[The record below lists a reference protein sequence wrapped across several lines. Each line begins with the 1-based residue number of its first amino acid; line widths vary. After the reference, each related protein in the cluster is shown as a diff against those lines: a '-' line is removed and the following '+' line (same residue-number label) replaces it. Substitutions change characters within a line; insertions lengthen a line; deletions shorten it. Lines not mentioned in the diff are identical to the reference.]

1 VRVLFV
7 KQDHASPAGF
17 VGSAFTDLGYDIS
30 ELTVVPASRFES
42 PSVTVAF
49 PDPGE
54 YDAIVFF
61 GAVWSVY
68 DEDTI
73 GSWIGDEIAFAR
85 SAISLGVPVLGIC
98 FGGQMLAA
106 AVGGSVE
113 RAPEPEIGWTM
124 VDSAHPGLIDGGP
137 WFQWH
142 FDRFSLP
149 GAVPV
154 LARTMLAQQAFQ
166 AGRTLGVQFHP
177 ELTCSVLECWLSTGG
192 AAQLAACGVDAA
204 ALMARTRVLE
214 GMAAARAHELV
225 RRFVADVGT
234 APAVPLAAPA
244 VPPTALVP
252 PAAPGALAAPDA
264 TVLTPQ
270 P

>member
-17 VGSAFTDLGYDIS
+17 VGSAFTGLGYDVS
-30 ELTVVPASRFES
+30 EFTVVPASRYDS
-42 PSVTVAF
+42 PDVTVVF
-49 PDPGE
+49 PDPSG

-68 DEDTI
+68 EDTI

-85 SAISLGVPVLGIC
+85 SAMDLGVPVLGIC

-124 VDSAHPGLIDGGP
+124 VDSADPGLIDGGP

-149 GAVPV
+149 ASVPV
-154 LARTMLAQQAFQ
+154 VARTALASQAFRV
-166 AGRTLGVQFHP
+166 GRALGVQFHP
-177 ELTCSVLECWLSTGG
+177 ELTPSVLECWLDNGG
-192 AAQLAACGVDAA
+192 AAQLAASEVDAGT
-204 ALMARTRVLE
+204 LLEQTRSLE
-214 GMAAARAHELV
+214 SVSAMRAHELV
-225 RRFVADVGT
+225 RRFVTDVTTG
-234 APAVPLAAPA
+234 PVVPLPS
-244 VPPTALVP
+244 VL
-252 PAAPGALAAPDA
+252 DA
-264 TVLTPQ
+264 TLR
-270 P
+270 

>member
-17 VGSAFTDLGYDIS
+17 VGSAFTGLGYDVS
-30 ELTVVPASRFES
+30 EFTVVPASRYDS
-42 PSVTVAF
+42 PDVTAVF
-49 PDPGE
+49 PDPGG

-68 DEDTI
+68 EDTI

-85 SAISLGVPVLGIC
+85 SAMDLGVPVLGIC

-124 VDSAHPGLIDGGP
+124 VDSADPGLIDGGP

-149 GAVPV
+149 ASVPV
-154 LARTMLAQQAFQ
+154 VARTALASQAFRV
-166 AGRTLGVQFHP
+166 GRALGVQFHP
-177 ELTCSVLECWLSTGG
+177 ELTPSVLECWLDNGG
-192 AAQLAACGVDAA
+192 AAQLAASEVDAGT
-204 ALMARTRVLE
+204 LLEQTRSLE
-214 GMAAARAHELV
+214 SVSAMRAHELA
-225 RRFVADVGT
+225 RRFVTDVTTG
-234 APAVPLAAPA
+234 PVVPLPS
-244 VPPTALVP
+244 VL
-252 PAAPGALAAPDA
+252 DA
-264 TVLTPQ
+264 TLR
-270 P
+270 